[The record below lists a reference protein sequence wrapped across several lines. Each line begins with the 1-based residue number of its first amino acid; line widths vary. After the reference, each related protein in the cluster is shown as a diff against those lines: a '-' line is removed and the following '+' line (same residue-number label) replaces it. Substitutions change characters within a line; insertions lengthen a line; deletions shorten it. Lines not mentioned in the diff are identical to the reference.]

1 MRVPRSTSDW
11 CAILDPYRVLRIFY
25 HHTDGDMGTT
35 LFLTSTAAKL
45 LLFRGTEHL

>member
-1 MRVPRSTSDW
+1 MRVPLSTFDW

-25 HHTDGDMGTT
+25 HHTAGDMGTK
-35 LFLTSTAAKL
+35 LLLTSNAAKL